1 MSEQITI
8 PPGVNLRRF
17 AGKGHSDLPRRNT
30 PAKQLFGAGCL
41 SWRRLAQLA
50 QRFHPWHVQGRS
62 FHVALCV
69 HSQSWADNVQVNFAA
84 LPKLHFQDLEK
95 SCTIL
100 KCDSRQWLHLIVK
113 TVNVCEQEWLTKH
126 GNKST
131 RAVP

>member
-1 MSEQITI
+1 MAEKVAWRIRTGGVSVSEQITI

-95 SCTIL
+95 KLHYTEVRFTSVVAPDRENS
-100 KCDSRQWLHLIVK
+100 KCV
-113 TVNVCEQEWLTKH
+113 
-126 GNKST
+126 
-131 RAVP
+131 